1 MHQNETIL
9 GNLLRHHKMKENQ
22 FMSIL
27 FWLWAQKTDDFGKAP
42 IYCRITLNG
51 NRTLFS
57 TAKRVDPNY
66 WNSAANKVNIKC
78 PDAIAINED
87 LESIKGDLRK
97 VYNQLC
103 ATNKHV
109 TGEMV
114 KRSYTGKDQ
123 EKKTIMDLFKFNTS
137 LWTEKYKQKKAALK
151 TVQRFATVK
160 IKMTRFL
167 QKDYHVTD
175 KSLSSLD
182 SAFAINFQH
191 YLTIHESLIENTI
204 NIYLRFAKQV
214 FKLGVAKKWVDENPF
229 KDTKT
234 PYRHPPREI
243 LSMTEIKSLSTV
255 YLPTKRL
262 CEVRDAYVFACY
274 TGFAYVD
281 AANLSPD
288 NIVIGMDGNKWANS
302 QRQKT
307 GMPEMVPLLPPAL
320 GIIEKYENHPYCVAN
335 NKLLPILSNQKYNKA
350 LKQIAKFARIKKNLT
365 THIAR
370 HTFATTILLDNDVPL
385 ETTSKLLGH
394 NSIRST
400 QIYAKVSLK
409 KLSNNMNDLRNKLFT
424 KNGIAK
430 TGS

>member
-1 MHQNETIL
+1 
-9 GNLLRHHKMKENQ
+9 MKENQ

-27 FWLWAQKTDDFGKAP
+27 FWLWAQKTDDSGKAP

-57 TAKRVDPNY
+57 TAKRVDPNH

-78 PDAIAINED
+78 PDAVTINED

-97 VYNQLC
+97 FYNQLC

-114 KRSYTGKDQ
+114 KRAYTGKDQ
-123 EKKTIMDLFKFNTS
+123 EKKTIMDLFKFNDA

-160 IKMTRFL
+160 TKMTKFL
-167 QKDYHVTD
+167 QKEYNVSD
-175 KSLSSLD
+175 KTLSSLD
-182 SAFAINFQH
+182 SSFAINFKH

-214 FKLGVAKKWVDENPF
+214 FKLGVAKKWIEENPF
-229 KDTKT
+229 REIKT

-243 LSMTEIKSLSTV
+243 LNMTELKTLSTV
-255 YLPTKRL
+255 YLPIKRL

-288 NIVIGMDGNKWANS
+288 NIIIGMDGNKWAKS

-307 GMPEMVPLLPPAL
+307 GVPEMVPLLPPAL
-320 GIIEKYENHPYCVAN
+320 EIIEKYKDHPYCVAN
-335 NKLLPILSNQKYNKA
+335 NKLLPILSNQKYNKN
-350 LKQIAKFARIKKNLT
+350 LKEIAKFARIKKNLT

-409 KLSNNMNDLRNKLFT
+409 KLSNNMNDLRTKLFSND
-424 KNGIAK
+424 KFDK
-430 TGS
+430 TGT

>member
-1 MHQNETIL
+1 
-9 GNLLRHHKMKENQ
+9 MKENQ

-27 FWLWAQKTDDFGKAP
+27 FWLYSQKTDDSGKAP
-42 IYCRITLNG
+42 IYCRITLDG
-51 NRTLFS
+51 NRTQFS
-57 TAKRVDPNY
+57 TAKRVEQKY
-66 WNSAANKVNIKC
+66 WNSSANKVSNKC
-78 PDAIAINED
+78 LDAIAINED
-87 LESIKGDLRK
+87 LETIKGDLRK

-103 ATNKHV
+103 ATNNHV
-109 TGEMV
+109 TGDMV
-114 KRSYTGKDQ
+114 KRVYTGKDQ
-123 EKKTIMDLFKFNTS
+123 EKKTIMDLFKFNNA

-167 QKDYHVTD
+167 QKEYNVSD
-175 KSLSSLD
+175 KPLSSLD
-182 SAFAINFQH
+182 SSFAINFHH

-214 FKLGVAKKWVDENPF
+214 FKLGVSKKWIDENPF
-229 KDTKT
+229 KDIKT
-234 PYRHPPREI
+234 PYRHPTREI
-243 LSMTEIKSLSTV
+243 LSMSELNTLASV
-255 YLPTKRL
+255 YLPNKRL
-262 CEVRDAYVFACY
+262 CEVRDAYVFSCY

-281 AANLSPD
+281 ASNLSPD
-288 NIVIGMDGNKWANS
+288 NIVIGMDGNKWAKT

-307 GMPEMVPLLPPAL
+307 GMPELVPLLPPAL
-320 GIIEKYENHPYCVAN
+320 EIIEKYKDHSYCVAN
-335 NKLLPILSNQKYNKA
+335 NKLLPILSNQKYNKN
-350 LKQIAKFARIKKNLT
+350 LKEIAKFARIKKNLT

-400 QIYAKVSLK
+400 QIYAKVTLK
-409 KLSNNMNDLRNKLFT
+409 KLSNNMSELRNKLFGT
-424 KNGIAK
+424 QNIAK